1 MEKIASIKTVGLTT
15 KQSAN
20 KPQEI
25 LSDQLLSERD
35 QLKLHQ
41 RLLGTLDLGVLINRF
56 FGWLSERQLVS
67 GIKYTHPVNNT
78 SLATGNTKPH
88 KAKYMLRLEQHYFG
102 ELSIT
107 SQKKFSEQDLL
118 THEQSIGII
127 IHYLKNA
134 LDHQS
139 LEKIAFHDALTGVMN
154 RTALEELLPKE
165 IERAQ
170 RYQFDLAMMMIDI
183 DHFKAIND
191 CVGHMGGDEILRH
204 VSAAIKSQL
213 RKSDLPFRYGG
224 DEFLLILPNTDLAGA
239 QKAAE
244 HIMETLNKEV
254 SEIPSCS
261 VSPKL
266 SIGLAT
272 YQHGENYED
281 LIRRVD
287 SALYD
292 SKNNGRNCISSSSK

>member
-1 MEKIASIKTVGLTT
+1 MEKVASIKTASLAA
-15 KQSAN
+15 KQPVN

-25 LSDQLLSERD
+25 LRDQLLSERD
-35 QLKLHQ
+35 QLTLHQ

-56 FGWLSERQLVS
+56 FGWLSEKQLVS
-67 GIKYTHPVNNT
+67 GIEYTNPIGNI
-78 SLATGNTKPH
+78 SLATGNPKPH

-102 ELSIT
+102 EISLT
-107 SQKKFSEQDLL
+107 SQKRFSEQDLL
-118 THEQSIGII
+118 IHEQSLGIV

-134 LDHQS
+134 LDHQA

-154 RTALEELLPKE
+154 RNALEELLPKE

-191 CVGHMGGDEILRH
+191 CIGHIGGDEILRR

-224 DEFLLILPNTDLAGA
+224 DEFLLILPNTDLDGA
-239 QKAAE
+239 QKAAQ
-244 HIMETLNKEV
+244 HIMENLTKEM
-254 SEIPSCS
+254 SEIPNCS

-266 SIGLAT
+266 SIGLAA
-272 YQHGENYED
+272 YQHGENHED

-287 SALYD
+287 NALYD
-292 SKNNGRNCISSSSK
+292 SKNNGRNCIS